1 MFKKF
6 DLYQFL
12 IIVLSAAII
21 GVTGFLVY
29 SYRTGL
35 LGKSALSVDVAY
47 GKANLTVNGKVTG
60 DTPFYREDLSAGDL
74 NLKVNADS
82 GSYEGTIKP
91 AAGTKAIVK
100 RDVGVSRAFSS
111 GQNIWL
117 TKGVSTDPSISIIS
131 PDISDVTVIVEGV
144 EIGKTPL
151 KVKTSDLLSTN
162 EDNKYK
168 ITFKKDGYEE
178 QEVEVNLHDGYE
190 LNVRVD
196 LFLIPVPKGLT
207 SLASLAENVNFVNF
221 GNVNNPSFGD
231 KKMWAKGINYW
242 LSTRGS
248 IDLGNYKV
256 EKFDLFI
263 ADDGKV
269 YNQDGNEVVPEE
281 VKLADIKFAA
291 YLSTNQSNELSQEA
305 STAIQKFG
313 GNVPAS
319 LAEAGGPG
327 ATTGGLFT
335 VEISQTSVGFL
346 RVRSGASTGSSEVAR
361 VNPGQK
367 FAVSEEQNG
376 WYKIEYEAGK
386 SGWVSGSFTRK
397 L

>member
-12 IIVLSAAII
+12 IVILSVAII
-21 GVTGFLVY
+21 GVTAFLVY

-35 LGKSALSVDVAY
+35 LGKAALSVDVEY
-47 GKANLTVNGKVTG
+47 GKANLNVNGKITG
-60 DTPFYREDLSAGDL
+60 DIPFYREDLPAGDL
-74 NLKVNADS
+74 NIKINADS
-82 GSYEGTIKP
+82 GTYEGTIKP

-117 TKGVSTDPSISIIS
+117 TKNSSTDPSISIIS
-131 PDISDVTVIVEGV
+131 PEVSDVTVVVEGV
-144 EIGKTPL
+144 EIGKTPI

-190 LNVRVD
+190 LNIRVD

-207 SLASLAENVNFVNF
+207 SLSSLAENANFVNF

-269 YNQDGNEVVPEE
+269 YNQDGNEIIPEE

-291 YLSTNQSNELSQEA
+291 YLSTNQANELSQEA
-305 STAIQKFG
+305 SAAIQKFG

-319 LAEAGGPG
+319 LAEAGSAG

-335 VEISQTSVGFL
+335 VEISDTSVGFL
-346 RVRSGASTGSSEVAR
+346 RVRSGPSTGSSEVAR

-367 FAVSEEQNG
+367 FAVSEEKNG
-376 WYKIEYEAGK
+376 WYKIEYEGGK

>member
-12 IIVLSAAII
+12 IVILSVAII
-21 GVTGFLVY
+21 GVTAFLVY

-35 LGKSALSVDVAY
+35 LGKAALSVDVAY
-47 GKANLTVNGKVTG
+47 GKANLNVNGKITG
-60 DTPFYREDLSAGDL
+60 DIPFYREDLPAGDL
-74 NLKVNADS
+74 NLKINADS
-82 GSYEGTIKP
+82 GTYEGTIKP

-117 TKGVSTDPSISIIS
+117 TKNSSTDPSISIIS
-131 PDISDVTVIVEGV
+131 PEVSDVTVVVEGV
-144 EIGKTPL
+144 EIGKTPI

-190 LNVRVD
+190 LNIRVD

-207 SLASLAENVNFVNF
+207 SLSSLAENANFVNF

-269 YNQDGNEVVPEE
+269 YNQDGNEIIPEE

-291 YLSTNQSNELSQEA
+291 YLSTNQANELSQEA
-305 STAIQKFG
+305 SAAIQKFG

-319 LAEAGGPG
+319 LAEAGSAG

-335 VEISQTSVGFL
+335 VEISNTSVGFL
-346 RVRSGASTGSSEVAR
+346 RVRSGPSTGSSEVAR

-367 FAVSEEQNG
+367 FAVSEEKNG
-376 WYKIEYEAGK
+376 WYKIEYEGGK